1 MGSKINEVNFASKSE
16 FKLNIGEFAEA
27 EIDAGVYFSGRI
39 FTYVVSI
46 YRDMSLDV
54 FWPRI

>member
-39 FTYVVSI
+39 FTYVSVHI
-46 YRDMSLDV
+46 
-54 FWPRI
+54 